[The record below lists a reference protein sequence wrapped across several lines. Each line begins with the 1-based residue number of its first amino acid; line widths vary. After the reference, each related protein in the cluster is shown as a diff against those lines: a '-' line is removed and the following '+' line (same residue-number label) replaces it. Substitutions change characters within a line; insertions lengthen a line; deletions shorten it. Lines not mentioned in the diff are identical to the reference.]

1 MSDMNVELV
10 ELEALQQ
17 GVVMSNAEGEQP
29 ELQAVR
35 IEFIERIAENVV
47 LAEGEE
53 EEPVAVE
60 RQEIQPMRDLDRL
73 EGRDCFE
80 ICLFDCGICGTYTM
94 DDIHTC
100 RYRRSYVRDCGCIPD
115 MAGLCC
121 AERYVSYCQTGC
133 LMCYSVTCFAG
144 VVVGCVFCWM

>member
-17 GVVMSNAEGEQP
+17 GVVMSNVEGDQP

-60 RQEIQPMRDLDRL
+60 QQKLQRAP
-73 EGRDCFE
+73 C
-80 ICLFDCGICGTYTM
+80 
-94 DDIHTC
+94 
-100 RYRRSYVRDCGCIPD
+100 P
-115 MAGLCC
+115 
-121 AERYVSYCQTGC
+121 
-133 LMCYSVTCFAG
+133 FARP
-144 VVVGCVFCWM
+144 FFWK

>member
-10 ELEALQQ
+10 ELEAPQQ
-17 GVVMSNAEGEQP
+17 GVVMDMEGEQP
-29 ELQAVR
+29 VVHAVR
-35 IEFIERIAENVV
+35 IEFIERIAENVELV
-47 LAEGEE
+47 AE

-60 RQEIQPMRDLDRL
+60 RQVIEPIRDLDRL

-94 DDIHTC
+94 DDIDTC
-100 RYRRSYVRDCGCIPD
+100 RYRRSYVMACECIPD
-115 MAGLCC
+115 MGRHCC
-121 AERYVSYCQTGC
+121 AERYVSYCKSGC
-133 LMCYSVTCFAG
+133 LICYPVTCFVG